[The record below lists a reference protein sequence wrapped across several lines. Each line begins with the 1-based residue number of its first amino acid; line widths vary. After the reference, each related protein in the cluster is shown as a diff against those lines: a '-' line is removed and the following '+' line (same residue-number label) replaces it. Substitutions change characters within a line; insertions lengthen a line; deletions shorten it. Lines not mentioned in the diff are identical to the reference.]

1 MKARLL
7 GLFYS
12 IAGLLS
18 LNAQEIT
25 GEELLEKAIAYHDP
39 NGVWE
44 DFQAAFVVQM
54 TTPDRPVRTSS
65 IQMDFPKQL
74 FDLAVE
80 RGEVNYRYSIS
91 PENCAIYFNGETEFS
106 DEVKE
111 QYRLNCDR
119 GSMMKD
125 YYTYLYGLPMK
136 LKDPGTIVDPKVTKK
151 RFKGKR
157 YLVLKVSYDQEV
169 GKDTWYFYFD
179 PKTYAMEVYQFYHD
193 ESKND
198 GEYILLSGLEDIN
211 GIQMPKKR
219 DWYYNSNDK
228 FLGSDLLIPN
238 EGVITSGKNSSRP

>member
-7 GLFYS
+7 CGLCCAF
-12 IAGLLS
+12 AGLLS

-25 GEELLEKAIAYHDP
+25 GEELLAKAIAYHDP
-39 NGVWE
+39 NGAWE

-136 LKDPGTIVDPKVTKK
+136 LKDPGTLIDEEIDKTVFNGIACYVLTVRYEPEVGDEIWQFYFDRSTYAMQGYRFYRDEAKPKGEYIICKEVK
-151 RFKGKR
+151 
-157 YLVLKVSYDQEV
+157 EV
-169 GKDTWYFYFD
+169 GKMKI
-179 PKTYAMEVYQFYHD
+179 PA
-193 ESKND
+193 
-198 GEYILLSGLEDIN
+198 I
-211 GIQMPKKR
+211 R
-219 DWYYNSNDK
+219 DWYFFPDTAFLATDK
-228 FLGSDLLIPN
+228 LVELHY
-238 EGVITSGKNSSRP
+238 